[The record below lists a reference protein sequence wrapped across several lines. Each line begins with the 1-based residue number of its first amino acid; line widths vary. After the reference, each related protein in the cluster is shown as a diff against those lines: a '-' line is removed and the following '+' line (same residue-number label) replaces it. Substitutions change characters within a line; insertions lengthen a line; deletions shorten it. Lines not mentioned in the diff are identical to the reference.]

1 MVWRVSE
8 MWACTPGGFYGL
20 EMHATFPVSLSPQ
33 QRERERERERA
44 SERERVRARARAGER
59 AGEGEG
65 EGGEERE
72 EGKLSCMQM
81 HAAEATPG
89 PGSDREVRRN
99 GTHVDCVPR
108 VHSHLAMG
116 RVDCRSPPHTVS
128 VPRAVAHT
136 KTCKGARQS
145 CTINNTKYEICNM
158 CVHTHTCI

>member
-1 MVWRVSE
+1 MYAWRLL
-8 MWACTPGGFYGL
+8 WFGDACYLPHLTQP
-20 EMHATFPVSLSPQ
+20 TT
-33 QRERERERERA
+33 RERERERERKR
-44 SERERVRARARAGER
+44 ERERER
-59 AGEGEG
+59 ESESESESGSGSGSGRESGRG
-65 EGGEERE
+65 RGRGREERE

-99 GTHVDCVPR
+99 GIHVDCVPR